1 LPRLGQGRDVTDD
14 AERQLREQ
22 LLSAFADADY
32 PVEDQMGL
40 VPALPDGPMTSFDAG
55 DRSFTAMEL
64 AAEIGDHQ
72 SFPYESAEALVDDV
86 VAAMRAEGLL

>member
-1 LPRLGQGRDVTDD
+1 MTED

-22 LLSAFADADY
+22 LLAAFGNADF

-40 VPALPDGPMTSFDAG
+40 VPALPDGPLTSFEAG

-72 SFPYESAEALVDDV
+72 SFPYADAESLVDDV
-86 VAAMRAEGLL
+86 ISAMRAEGML

>member
-1 LPRLGQGRDVTDD
+1 MTED

-22 LLSAFADADY
+22 LLAAFGKADF

-40 VPALPDGPMTSFDAG
+40 VPALPDGPLTSFDAG

-72 SFPYESAEALVDDV
+72 SFPYADAESLVDDV
-86 VAAMRAEGLL
+86 ISAMRAEGML

>member
-1 LPRLGQGRDVTDD
+1 MTED

-22 LLSAFADADY
+22 LLAAFGNADF

-40 VPALPDGPMTSFDAG
+40 VPALPDGPLTSFEAG

-64 AAEIGDHQ
+64 AAEIGDYQ
-72 SFPYESAEALVDDV
+72 SFPYEDAESLVNDV
-86 VAAMRAEGLL
+86 IDAMRTEGML

>member
-1 LPRLGQGRDVTDD
+1 MTED

-22 LLSAFADADY
+22 LLAAFGEADF

-40 VPALPDGPMTSFDAG
+40 VPALPDGPLTSFDAG

-72 SFPYESAEALVDDV
+72 SFPYADAESLVDDV
-86 VAAMRAEGLL
+86 ISAMRAEGML

>member
-1 LPRLGQGRDVTDD
+1 MDND

-22 LLSAFADADY
+22 LLAAFGKADF

-40 VPALPDGPMTSFDAG
+40 VPALPDGPLTTFEAG

-64 AAEIGDHQ
+64 AAEIGDYQ
-72 SFPYESAEALVDDV
+72 SFPYADAESLVDDV
-86 VAAMRAEGLL
+86 IGAMQAEGML

>member
-1 LPRLGQGRDVTDD
+1 MTED

-22 LLSAFADADY
+22 LLAAFGEAEF

-40 VPALPDGPMTSFDAG
+40 VPALPDGPLTSFEAG
-55 DRSFTAMEL
+55 NRSFTAMEL

-72 SFPYESAEALVDDV
+72 SFPYADAESLVDDV
-86 VAAMRAEGLL
+86 IRAMRAEDML

>member
-1 LPRLGQGRDVTDD
+1 MTED

-22 LLSAFADADY
+22 LLAAFGNAEF

-40 VPALPDGPMTSFDAG
+40 VPALPDGPLTTFEAG

-72 SFPYESAEALVDDV
+72 SFPYEDAESLVDDV
-86 VAAMRAEGLL
+86 IDAMRAEGML

>member
-1 LPRLGQGRDVTDD
+1 MTED

-22 LLSAFADADY
+22 LLAAFGNADF

-40 VPALPDGPMTSFDAG
+40 VPALPDGPLTTFEAG

-72 SFPYESAEALVDDV
+72 SFPYEDAESLVDDV
-86 VAAMRAEGLL
+86 IDAMRAEGML

>member
-1 LPRLGQGRDVTDD
+1 MTED

-22 LLSAFADADY
+22 LLTAFGNADF

-40 VPALPDGPMTSFDAG
+40 VPALPDGPLTTFEAG

-72 SFPYESAEALVDDV
+72 SFPSEDVESLVDDV
-86 VAAMRAEGLL
+86 IDAMRTEGML